1 MAIFNSYVGLPEGI
15 FPLEGFN
22 LFQENV
28 DKNQH
33 PSSRMKTFEVVVITH
48 SNRELGTVFDI
59 QKTSEIEP
67 DRNNV

>member
-28 DKNQH
+28 EQ
-33 PSSRMKTFEVVVITH
+33 I
-48 SNRELGTVFDI
+48 G
-59 QKTSEIEP
+59 QKLVLE
-67 DRNNV
+67 RNSASFQ

>member
-28 DKNQH
+28 EKNWA
-33 PSSRMKTFEVVVITH
+33 EVGFRTKFSILPV
-48 SNRELGTVFDI
+48 G
-59 QKTSEIEP
+59 
-67 DRNNV
+67 

>member
-28 DKNQH
+28 EK
-33 PSSRMKTFEVVVITH
+33 I
-48 SNRELGTVFDI
+48 G
-59 QKTSEIEP
+59 QKLVLE
-67 DRNNV
+67 RNSASFQ